1 MQLSHN
7 DNRFT
12 NKKHPII
19 IVCDNINNAPNLGS
33 ILRLADAFNVQ
44 EVRFCG
50 QNIPLGRRMLK
61 TSRATEKH
69 VIYSNPES
77 ALNEIQKLKNYNFKI
92 VALEITKESQ
102 PISKLSINLNQPVV
116 LILGDE
122 NYGISEEILLIS
134 DVIIHVEMFGNN
146 SSMNVASAAAIALYE
161 ITKQQKQ

>member
-12 NKKHPII
+12 ITKHPII

-61 TSRATEKH
+61 TSRATEKY
-69 VIYSNPES
+69 VTYSNPES

-92 VALEITKESQ
+92 IALEITKESR
-102 PISKLSINLNQPVV
+102 PISKISINLNQPVV

-122 NYGISEEILLIS
+122 NYGVSKEILLIS
-134 DVIIHVEMFGNN
+134 DVITHVEMFGNN
-146 SSMNVASAAAIALYE
+146 SSMNVSSAAAIALYE

>member
-7 DNRFT
+7 DSKFT

-44 EVRFCG
+44 EIRFCG
-50 QNIPLGRRMLK
+50 ENIPLGRRMFK
-61 TSRATEKH
+61 TSRASEKH
-69 VIYSNPES
+69 VVYSNPKS
-77 ALNEIQKLKNYNFKI
+77 ALNEIQKLKNINYKI
-92 VALEITKESQ
+92 IALEITKKSQ
-102 PISKLSINLNQPVV
+102 KISKISVNTNQQVV
-116 LILGDE
+116 LILGNE

-134 DVIIHVEMFGNN
+134 DVITHIEMYGNN

>member
-61 TSRATEKH
+61 TSRATEKR

-161 ITKQQKQ
+161 ITKQQKK

>member
-61 TSRATEKH
+61 TSRATEKR

-134 DVIIHVEMFGNN
+134 DVITHVEMFGNN

>member
-1 MQLSHN
+1 MQLSYN
-7 DNRFT
+7 DNKFT

-19 IVCDNINNAPNLGS
+19 LVCDNINNAPNLGS
-33 ILRLADAFNVQ
+33 ILRLADAFNIQ
-44 EVRFCG
+44 EVKFCG

-77 ALNEIQKLKNYNFKI
+77 ALNEIQKFKNYNFKI
-92 VALEITKESQ
+92 IALEITKESQ
-102 PISKLSINLNQPVV
+102 PISKIAINLNQPVV

-122 NYGISEEILLIS
+122 NYGVSEEILLIS
-134 DVIIHVEMFGNN
+134 DVITHVEMFGNN